1 MPRKQHR
8 ICPIK
13 WNCTWRNKDRE
24 KKIQPGTERRYKRNP
39 GGRKNFLPW
48 ILLAPSL
55 LGVGIFTLIPFIDVL
70 RRSFQKAV
78 GTGFVGLEN
87 YRTVIDNQ
95 AFRLAAGNTGKFLL
109 ICLPLLLGL
118 SLFVA
123 LLLERLG
130 RKGNLLKSGFLLP
143 MAVPAASVV
152 LFWQLFFDREGI
164 LNDILKHFHIQG
176 PDYMNSS
183 GAFGVLV
190 AVYIW
195 KNLGYDM
202 ILWLSGLL
210 GIPESLYE
218 AARTDGAGEFQCFWY
233 ITRPLLVQTAFLTG
247 TLSLV
252 NAFKVF
258 REAWMIAGNYP
269 HDSIYMLQNL
279 FNNWFTKLDMQKMT
293 AGAVMLAAVLG
304 IFLILCQK
312 AEERWKQ

>member
-1 MPRKQHR
+1 
-8 ICPIK
+8 
-13 WNCTWRNKDRE
+13 
-24 KKIQPGTERRYKRNP
+24 
-39 GGRKNFLPW
+39 
-48 ILLAPSL
+48 
-55 LGVGIFTLIPFIDVL
+55 
-70 RRSFQKAV
+70 
-78 GTGFVGLEN
+78 
-87 YRTVIDNQ
+87 
-95 AFRLAAGNTGKFLL
+95 
-109 ICLPLLLGL
+109 
-118 SLFVA
+118 
-123 LLLERLG
+123 
-130 RKGNLLKSGFLLP
+130 

-164 LNDILKHFHIQG
+164 LNHILEIFHIQG

-218 AARTDGAGEFQCFWY
+218 AARIDGAGEFQCFWY

>member
-1 MPRKQHR
+1 MRRMRHR
-8 ICPIK
+8 IWWTK
-13 WNCTWRNKDRE
+13 WNCTWRN
-24 KKIQPGTERRYKRNP
+24 RRKQ
-39 GGRKNFLPW
+39 GSRKNCIKKQNKKKNLLPW
-48 ILLAPSL
+48 LLLAPSL
-55 LGVGIFTLIPFIDVL
+55 LGVGIFTLIPFADVF

-78 GTGFVGLEN
+78 GTGFVGLGN
-87 YRTVIDNQ
+87 YRTVLDNQ
-95 AFRLAAGNTGKFLL
+95 AFQLAAGNTGRFLFV
-109 ICLPLLLGL
+109 CLPLLLVL

-164 LNDILKHFHIQG
+164 LNHILENFHIQG

-218 AARTDGAGEFQCFWY
+218 AARIDGAGEFQCFWY

>member
-8 ICPIK
+8 IWQIK
-13 WNCTWRNKDRE
+13 WNCIWRS
-24 KKIQPGTERRYKRNP
+24 KRNQET
-39 GGRKNFLPW
+39 GNTGEKRQKKWLPW
-48 ILLAPSL
+48 ILLSPSL
-55 LGVGIFTLIPFIDVL
+55 LGMGIFILIPFADVFY
-70 RRSFQKAV
+70 RSFRDTV
-78 GTGFVGLEN
+78 GAGFTGLKN
-87 YRTVIDNQ
+87 YRMVLNNK
-95 AFRLAAGNTGKFLL
+95 AFLLAAGNTGKFLL
-109 ICLPLLLGL
+109 ICIPMLLALSLLL
-118 SLFVA
+118 A
-123 LLLERLG
+123 ILLGRLG
-130 RKGNLLKSGFLLP
+130 EKGNFLKSGFLLP

-152 LFWQLFFDREGI
+152 LFWQIFFDRKGI
-164 LNDILKHFHIQG
+164 LNHILKNFSIQG
-176 PDYMNSS
+176 PDYMNSPA
-183 GAFGVLV
+183 AFGVLV

-195 KNLGYDM
+195 KNLGYDI

-218 AARTDGAGEFQCFWY
+218 AARIDGAGEFQCFWY

-258 REAWMIAGNYP
+258 REAWMIGGNYP

-279 FNNWFTKLDMQKMT
+279 FNNWFLKLDMQKMT
-293 AGAVMLAAVLG
+293 AGAVMLAGVLG

>member
-1 MPRKQHR
+1 MRHR
-8 ICPIK
+8 IWWTK
-13 WNCTWRNKDRE
+13 WNCTWRN
-24 KKIQPGTERRYKRNP
+24 RRKQ
-39 GGRKNFLPW
+39 GSRKNCIKKQNKKKNLLPW
-48 ILLAPSL
+48 LLLAPSL
-55 LGVGIFTLIPFIDVL
+55 LGVGIFTLIPFADVF

-78 GTGFVGLEN
+78 GTGFVGLGN
-87 YRTVIDNQ
+87 YRTVLDNQ
-95 AFRLAAGNTGKFLL
+95 AFQLAAGNTGRFLFV
-109 ICLPLLLGL
+109 CLPLLLVL

-164 LNDILKHFHIQG
+164 LNHILEIFHIQG

-195 KNLGYDM
+195 KNLGYDL
-202 ILWLSGLL
+202 ILGLSGLL

-218 AARTDGAGEFQCFWY
+218 AARIDGAGEFQCFWY

-279 FNNWFTKLDMQKMT
+279 FNNWFLKLDMQKMT

>member
-1 MPRKQHR
+1 MRRMRHR
-8 ICPIK
+8 IWWTK
-13 WNCTWRNKDRE
+13 WNCTWRN
-24 KKIQPGTERRYKRNP
+24 RRKQ
-39 GGRKNFLPW
+39 GSRKNCIKKQNKKKNLLPW
-48 ILLAPSL
+48 LLLAPSI
-55 LGVGIFTLIPFIDVL
+55 LGIGIFTLIPFADVF

-78 GTGFVGLEN
+78 GTGFVGLGN
-87 YRTVIDNQ
+87 YRTVLDNQ
-95 AFRLAAGNTGKFLL
+95 AFQLAAGNTGRFLFV
-109 ICLPLLLGL
+109 CLPLLLVL

-164 LNDILKHFHIQG
+164 LNDILENFHIQG

-218 AARTDGAGEFQCFWY
+218 AARIDGAGEFQCFWY

>member
-1 MPRKQHR
+1 MRHR
-8 ICPIK
+8 IWWTK
-13 WNCTWRNKDRE
+13 WNCTWRN
-24 KKIQPGTERRYKRNP
+24 RRKQ
-39 GGRKNFLPW
+39 GSRKNCIKKQNKKKNLLPW
-48 ILLAPSL
+48 LLLTPSL
-55 LGVGIFTLIPFIDVL
+55 LGVGIFTLIPFADVF

-78 GTGFVGLEN
+78 GTGFVGLGN
-87 YRTVIDNQ
+87 YRTVLDNQ
-95 AFRLAAGNTGKFLL
+95 AFQLAAGNTGRFLFV
-109 ICLPLLLGL
+109 CLPLLLGL

-164 LNDILKHFHIQG
+164 LNHILEIFHIQG

-218 AARTDGAGEFQCFWY
+218 AARIDGAGEVQCFWF

>member
-1 MPRKQHR
+1 MQHR
-8 ICPIK
+8 IWWTK
-13 WNCTWRNKDRE
+13 WNCTWRN
-24 KKIQPGTERRYKRNP
+24 RRKQ
-39 GGRKNFLPW
+39 GSRKNCIKKQNKKKNLLPW
-48 ILLAPSL
+48 LLLAPSL
-55 LGVGIFTLIPFIDVL
+55 LGVGIFTLIPFADVF

-78 GTGFVGLEN
+78 GTGFVGLGN
-87 YRTVIDNQ
+87 YRTVLDNQ
-95 AFRLAAGNTGKFLL
+95 AFQLAAGNTGRFLFV
-109 ICLPLLLGL
+109 CLPLLLVL

-164 LNDILKHFHIQG
+164 LNHILENFHIQG

-218 AARTDGAGEFQCFWY
+218 AARIDGAGEVQCFWY